1 MDTDTL
7 YAAGSDDFKAYV
19 WKIPPLTEL
28 MEARQKIAADEWS
41 LTDSKRIGDKYVH
54 LVSSHHSSS
63 SFSLHGK

>member
-28 MEARQKIAADEWS
+28 MEARQKIAADEWG